1 MKQHKDHDRPPEDTD
16 CPNHVL
22 RLSTGI
28 KDSNNLVEPW
38 TDVPGKEGICHLED
52 DISSVTIQFIVQ
64 TCIILRVK
72 GSSIDNYGKIGI
84 NGLFQVNQE
93 VPPPYLN
100 QSKNNSDNY
109 HLLFIPI

>member
-1 MKQHKDHDRPPEDTD
+1 MKQDKAHDLPPEDTD

-22 RLSTGI
+22 SLSTGI

-52 DISSVTIQFIVQ
+52 ALSSVTIQFIVQ

-72 GSSIDNYGKIGI
+72 GSSIDNYGKISI

-93 VPPPYLN
+93 VQPPYLN
-100 QSKNNSDNY
+100 Q
-109 HLLFIPI
+109 